1 MDAEMFN
8 LTWDSFQISTKETFK
23 SLVNEEEFMDNTLA
37 CADDTQ
43 LKAHK
48 FILSACSPFFKNIL
62 LKNPHP
68 SPLIYI
74 SGVSSRDLQAILN
87 FMYLGETNVEQSH
100 LESFMTSCNI
110 IKVRGLTAPDV
121 KEEQLNVNNKEVDK
135 ENLPVKNS
143 SSKKHIEK
151 VVIVEKNAK
160 NLSKILPALFK
171 SLSLNL

>member
-1 MDAEMFN
+1 M
-8 LTWDSFQISTKETFK
+8 
-23 SLVNEEEFMDNTLA
+23 
-37 CADDTQ
+37 
-43 LKAHK
+43 
-48 FILSACSPFFKNIL
+48 

-135 ENLPVKNS
+135 ENIPDKNS
-143 SSKKHIEK
+143 SYKKQK
-151 VVIVEKNAK
+151 CQG
-160 NLSKILPALFK
+160 SFQF
-171 SLSLNL
+171 